1 MSAYGAIKAPQGSGG
16 PLPVLSYKLPGD
28 LVLTTHPVQGA
39 DAPQELI
46 DYLFDIFNKEI
57 EEGKTYPQEDQMTR
71 EQFVAYFFNS
81 TTIVA
86 IVSPASVDV
95 ASLKTLEDA
104 RAGRSWE
111 EVVGGVYYI
120 KPNYPGRSSHNC
132 NAGFIVP
139 PSQRGRK
146 VGYGL
151 AESFLVY
158 APKLGYKSS
167 VFNLVYSNNVASLKL
182 WDKLGFSRVG
192 LIPKAGRLRTGP
204 NGAEEYVD
212 AVVVYKS
219 FE

>member
-1 MSAYGAIKAPQGSGG
+1 MSAYGAIKAPAGSTG
-16 PLPVLSYKLPGD
+16 PLPVLSYTLPGD
-28 LVLTTHPVQGA
+28 LVLTTHAVQGA
-39 DAPQELI
+39 DADPELI
-46 DYLFDIFNKEI
+46 DYLFGIFNKEI
-57 EEGKTYPQEDQMTR
+57 EEGKSYPQEDQMTR
-71 EQFVAYFFNS
+71 DQFVAYFFNS

-95 ASLKTLEDA
+95 GSLKMLEDA

-111 EVVGGVYYI
+111 ECTGGVYYI

-146 VGYGL
+146 IGNAL

-167 VFNLVYSNNVASLKL
+167 VFNLVYSNNVASLRL
-182 WDKLGFSRVG
+182 WDKLGFTRAG
-192 LIPKAGRLRTGP
+192 LIPKAGRLKTGP
-204 NGAEEYVD
+204 NGTEEYVD
-212 AVVVYKS
+212 AVIVYKS